1 MVLLSYDHPIPASET
16 LQNGIELCCTEG
28 PFALLPCLGKAANAV
43 SRLKRGRFDVIRTGR
58 VRSPYGAIVDPP
70 LPGRTPVMVSNQM
83 ISHRRRLKGVVQ
95 HGLGRTHL
103 SRHKR

>member
-58 VRSPYGAIVDPP
+58 VRPPYGHQRYRRSP
-70 LPGRTPVMVSNQM
+70 LPGRTP
-83 ISHRRRLKGVVQ
+83 
-95 HGLGRTHL
+95 
-103 SRHKR
+103 